1 MAAVGMKLLRANIIC
16 SLCSYTRIR
25 YIWTLTLMFL
35 VETTR
40 WNAEYSKLFSVCILV
55 ENNFSEI
62 VKHSTVNSLYVLWI
76 KYLSAAR
83 MIRTVTI
90 CLSSQGLLSV
100 SLNNDED
107 VMIRS
112 RQRKMSF
119 IYEVYWVIPTYLYT
133 SMMYGLH
140 IIVRDGCELNS
151 GVSEEL
157 QYLPVT

>member
-40 WNAEYSKLFSVCILV
+40 WNAENSKLFSVCILV
-55 ENNFSEI
+55 ENNFSKI

-112 RQRKMSF
+112 R
-119 IYEVYWVIPTYLYT
+119 
-133 SMMYGLH
+133 
-140 IIVRDGCELNS
+140 
-151 GVSEEL
+151 
-157 QYLPVT
+157 